1 MKLYLN
7 YFLQGLID
15 PEKELVKLS
24 KKEEFLQQ
32 SITKLE
38 QTLSMADYE
47 SKVPED
53 VRQANS
59 EKLATSRGELERLVQ
74 AMASLRTMV

>member
-1 MKLYLN
+1 
-7 YFLQGLID
+7 
-15 PEKELVKLS
+15 
-24 KKEEFLQQ
+24 
-32 SITKLE
+32 
-38 QTLSMADYE
+38 MADYE
-47 SKVPED
+47 NKVPED

>member
-74 AMASLRTMV
+74 AMASLRTM